1 MTCRTVTPNS
11 LCNSLQ
17 CSGLPAE
24 VWLANG
30 GQGVGENVIIGKV
43 VGMIVVVSSPPLIM
57 HKKMP
62 LLGVDFHTHTHTH
75 TDIICFPETLS
86 PLEPKAHFLK
96 IGGGGRTHVKNFV
109 ANFV

>member
-1 MTCRTVTPNS
+1 MTLLKVTCLTVTPNS

-24 VWLANG
+24 VWLATG
-30 GQGVGENVIIGKV
+30 GQGVEKNVIIGKV

-62 LLGVDFHTHTHTH
+62 LLGVDFHTHTPKHAV
-75 TDIICFPETLS
+75 IICFPKQRRDS
-86 PLEPKAHFLK
+86 EPT
-96 IGGGGRTHVKNFV
+96 RTKKTF
-109 ANFV
+109 F